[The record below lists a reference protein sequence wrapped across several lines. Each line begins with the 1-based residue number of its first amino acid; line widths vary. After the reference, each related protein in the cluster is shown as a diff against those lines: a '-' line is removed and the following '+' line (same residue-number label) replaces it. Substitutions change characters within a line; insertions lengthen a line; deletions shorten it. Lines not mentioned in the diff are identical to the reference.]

1 MIGVFLL
8 LPSASGPVNGIAMF
22 TLAGLA
28 ASAFFPLTVAI
39 GSECYPG
46 KTGLVASLLTAALM
60 VGVGAGSFALCALRS
75 SLPFDTLYRVS
86 ALYPAMAA
94 LLALATTLGMRRA
107 LRPKEELRNA

>member
-1 MIGVFLL
+1 M
-8 LPSASGPVNGIAMF
+8 NGIATF

-28 ASAFFPLTVAI
+28 ASAFFPLTVAT
-39 GSECYPG
+39 GSECYFG

-60 VGVGAGSFALCALRS
+60 GGVGAGSFALGALRGA
-75 SLPFDTLYRVS
+75 LPFDTLYRGS

-94 LLALATTLGMRRA
+94 PLALATTLAMRRA